1 LWTAAFGTVVRC
13 MALARRQTAHSGRR
27 KLDRNVARDRAVD
40 AALTAVVRPAESN
53 IDLQPQRAQ
62 PPALD
67 SLEVSLLA
75 TFLRRYVT
83 YCARRRRFAAM
94 NGRPNYVS
102 DVVADR

>member
-1 LWTAAFGTVVRC
+1 
-13 MALARRQTAHSGRR
+13 LARLCGAWHSPEGKQRI
-27 KLDRNVARDRAVD
+27 LGGENLIATWRAIVQST
-40 AALTAVVRPAESN
+40 LRSPRVVRPAESN